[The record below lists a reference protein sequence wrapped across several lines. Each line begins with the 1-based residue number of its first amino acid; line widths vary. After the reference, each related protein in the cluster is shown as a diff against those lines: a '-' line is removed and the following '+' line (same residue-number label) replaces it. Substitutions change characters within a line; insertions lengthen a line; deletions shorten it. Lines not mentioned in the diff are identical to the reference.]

1 MIRDMRDEKRDT
13 RNDLIIL
20 IALKM
25 VKCES
30 WTENM
35 KAEALHMSQGD
46 SADSVHVNS
55 FSGNHGNCR
64 LVLVNS
70 RIIGRYNTQGCMIG
84 NSGSQ
89 TPYGIY
95 WDVMTRA

>member
-13 RNDLIIL
+13 RNDLK

-35 KAEALHMSQGD
+35 KAETLHMSKGD

-55 FSGNHGNCR
+55 IR
-64 LVLVNS
+64 LAETV
-70 RIIGRYNTQGCMIG
+70 
-84 NSGSQ
+84 
-89 TPYGIY
+89 
-95 WDVMTRA
+95 D